1 MALHKWQ
8 SALKLEFVC
17 ETGGGRYMSQTM
29 QKNWAYS
36 KRRNSNSCLETFQP
50 VFGSTRKTCKWNLQ
64 QDCNI
69 WVVFFESF
77 FCFLTLIQTSGS
89 LVWSG
94 LVDQHIVDWLTD
106 RQFFIFDTETAM
118 LSSEL
123 VSSCQEMFV
132 KRYLDIDVNSAAKG
146 SPTFKEKCSKVDPKL
161 R

>member
-69 WVVFFESF
+69 WVVFLK
-77 FCFLTLIQTSGS
+77 FLLLFNIDTDKRFT
-89 LVWSG
+89 G

-106 RQFFIFDTETAM
+106 RQFFIFDTEAAM

-161 R
+161 RL

>member
-69 WVVFFESF
+69 WVVFLK
-77 FCFLTLIQTSGS
+77 FLLLFNIDTDKRFT
-89 LVWSG
+89 G

-106 RQFFIFDTETAM
+106 RQFFIFDTEAAM

>member
-1 MALHKWQ
+1 MRNWGRKIYVANHAKELGIFKKKKLKFLFGNFSTSLRQHK
-8 SALKLEFVC
+8 K
-17 ETGGGRYMSQTM
+17 
-29 QKNWAYS
+29 
-36 KRRNSNSCLETFQP
+36 
-50 VFGSTRKTCKWNLQ
+50 NLQ
-64 QDCNI
+64 MKFAAGLQHLSS
-69 WVVFFESF
+69 FFESF

-106 RQFFIFDTETAM
+106 RQFFIFDTEAAM

>member
-69 WVVFFESF
+69 WVVFLK
-77 FCFLTLIQTSGS
+77 FLLLFNIDTDKRFTG

-94 LVDQHIVDWLTD
+94 WPTYSWLVDRPTVFHIWYWDGNAVF
-106 RQFFIFDTETAM
+106 RA
-118 LSSEL
+118 SVEL
-123 VSSCQEMFV
+123 EMFV